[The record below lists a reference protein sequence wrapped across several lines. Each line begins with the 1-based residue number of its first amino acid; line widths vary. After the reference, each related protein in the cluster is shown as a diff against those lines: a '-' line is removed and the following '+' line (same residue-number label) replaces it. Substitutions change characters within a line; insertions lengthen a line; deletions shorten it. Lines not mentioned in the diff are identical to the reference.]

1 MHRREDQLQASP
13 MFEQKRRPPGDTE
26 TSFGVRL
33 KHHAN
38 VDLYAADASLEGKS
52 MGGDG
57 NEPQRD
63 SVFVT
68 Q

>member
-1 MHRREDQLQASP
+1 